1 MTTTIRRTEPTTLAV
16 PPRTSG
22 DRWRAFSLVAM
33 RLSVGFLF
41 LWAFLDKTFG
51 LGYATP
57 TERAWINGGSP
68 TNGFLSHLDVG
79 PLKGFFNAIAGNPI
93 ADWLFMLC
101 LAGVGI
107 AVMLGI
113 GLRLSAAFGSFLML
127 AMWVAEWPF
136 AQFTESGVAAGSTN
150 PIVDYHIMY
159 ALALIVVAAF
169 AAGNYAGLGRWW
181 SNLDVVRKNGWL
193 K

>member
-1 MTTTIRRTEPTTLAV
+1 MTTIIGRTEPTTLVV

-57 TERAWINGGSP
+57 TDRAWINGGSP

-93 ADWLFMLC
+93 ADWLFGTSDLDRG
-101 LAGVGI
+101 LIGTLLNGYDTRYLKQNLRGHPRRPDEAAAAPVGV
-107 AVMLGI
+107 
-113 GLRLSAAFGSFLML
+113 
-127 AMWVAEWPF
+127 
-136 AQFTESGVAAGSTN
+136 
-150 PIVDYHIMY
+150 Y
-159 ALALIVVAAF
+159 
-169 AAGNYAGLGRWW
+169 
-181 SNLDVVRKNGWL
+181 
-193 K
+193 